1 MMTLLIDI
9 LAVLIFVIVGR
20 DNHGEENT
28 VLGILDTAAPFLI
41 ALAIAW
47 LGLRLLK
54 IRRRLTMALVGW
66 AITVGGGLTLRN
78 VAFGDG
84 TALSFIVVTTITLGV
99 LMVGL
104 RLVVGRL
111 LKKG

>member
-47 LGLRLLK
+47 LVLRLLK
-54 IRRRLTMALVGW
+54 IRRRLTMALVVW

-104 RLVVGRL
+104 RLVFGRL

>member
-1 MMTLLIDI
+1 MITLLVDI
-9 LAVLIFVIVGR
+9 VAVLIFVIVGR

-28 VLGILDTAAPFLI
+28 FLGILDTAAPFLI
-41 ALAIAW
+41 ALAVAW
-47 LGLRLLK
+47 IVLRLLK
-54 IRRRLTMALVGW
+54 IRRRITMALVVW

-84 TALSFIVVTTITLGV
+84 TAFSFIVVTTITLGV

-104 RLVVGRL
+104 RLIVGRL
-111 LKKG
+111 VKKR

>member
-47 LGLRLLK
+47 LVLRLLK
-54 IRRRLTMALVGW
+54 IRRRLTMALVVW
-66 AITVGGGLTLRN
+66 AITVGGGLTLRR

>member
-1 MMTLLIDI
+1 MITLLIDI

-47 LGLRLLK
+47 LVLRLLK
-54 IRRRLTMALVGW
+54 IRRRLTMALVVW

-84 TALSFIVVTTITLGV
+84 TAFSFIVVTTITLGV

-104 RLVVGRL
+104 RLVVGRRV
-111 LKKG
+111 KKG

>member
-1 MMTLLIDI
+1 MMTLLIDV

-47 LGLRLLK
+47 LVLRLLK
-54 IRRRLTMALVGW
+54 IRRRLTMALVVW

>member
-1 MMTLLIDI
+1 MTLLIDV

-47 LGLRLLK
+47 LVLRLLK
-54 IRRRLTMALVGW
+54 IRRRLTMALVVW

>member
-1 MMTLLIDI
+1 MITLLIDI
-9 LAVLIFVIVGR
+9 FAVLIFVIVGR

-28 VLGILDTAAPFLI
+28 LLGILDTAAPFLI
-41 ALAIAW
+41 ALAVAW
-47 LGLRLLK
+47 LVLRLLK
-54 IRRRLTMALVGW
+54 IRQRLTMALVVW

-84 TALSFIVVTTITLGV
+84 TAFSFIVVTTITLGV

-104 RLVVGRL
+104 RLVVGRFV
-111 LKKG
+111 KKK

>member
-1 MMTLLIDI
+1 MTLLIDI

-47 LGLRLLK
+47 LVLRLLK
-54 IRRRLTMALVGW
+54 IRRRLTMALVVW
-66 AITVGGGLTLRN
+66 AITVGGGLTLRR